1 MSQRYNVLHFELI
14 GGSWLQTGTVY
25 FEPTPIRSVSGRL
38 EGGFFS
44 VYAVSAT
51 KLYRYT
57 TLDNSIATLAVAPAG
72 MLRANAHPPT
82 PVSCATL

>member
-1 MSQRYNVLHFELI
+1 MLHFELI

-57 TLDNSIATLAVAPAG
+57 TLDNSIATLATAPAG
-72 MLRANAHPPT
+72 MLRASVHSPN
-82 PVSCATL
+82 PVPRATM